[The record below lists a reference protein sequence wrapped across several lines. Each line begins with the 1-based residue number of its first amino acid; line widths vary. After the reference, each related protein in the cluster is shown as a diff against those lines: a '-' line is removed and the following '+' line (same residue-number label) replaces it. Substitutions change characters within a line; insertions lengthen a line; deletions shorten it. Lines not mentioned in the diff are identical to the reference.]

1 MRSLVAILI
10 ALAALLAPS
19 AQAQVLSVE
28 EWVEE
33 WDESRQEWVRIE
45 DGAARLANLAPAYT
59 QGSYTPPA
67 PLAAIADG
75 YGPFRVTGANSA
87 ELVGLTDR
95 ASPRHFERLLRDH
108 PGITVLKFVEAP
120 GTDDDRAN
128 LALGRMIREAGITTH
143 VPHGGSVRSGAVELF
158 LAGAA
163 RKIDEGAEFA
173 VHSWIDIHGKQP
185 HDYAIDARENR
196 IYLDYYREMG
206 MAPQQARAFYDMT
219 NSVGFDGAK
228 WLTAQDMRVWLGQ
241 GSADTPADGVAGAAT
256 DAALED
262 GANTNIV
269 ITMPRIELAEQI
281 AYLDSDAMLP

>member
-1 MRSLVAILI
+1 MRSLIAILI

-33 WDESRQEWVRIE
+33 WDDARQEWVRIE
-45 DGAARLANLAPAYT
+45 DGAARLANLAPAYG
-59 QGSYTPPA
+59 QGSPGFPA
-67 PLAAIADG
+67 PQAAISDG
-75 YGPFRVTGANSA
+75 YGPFRVTGEGIA

-143 VPHGGSVRSGAVELF
+143 VPKGGSVRSGAVELF

-228 WLTAQDMRVWLGQ
+228 WLTAQDMRGWLGQ
-241 GSADTPADGVAGAAT
+241 GNTAAGADDGMGGAI
-256 DAALED
+256 AA
-262 GANTNIV
+262 AK
-269 ITMPRIELAEQI
+269 PRIELPELI